1 MMKINEFDDCIEGVV
16 SRWGQE
22 DIICYNKQKIIT
34 KLTKDNMSYAE
45 AYDYFYYNIIGAWV
59 GDTTP
64 CFIEDYDEEYY
75 SQE

>member
-34 KLTKDNMSYAE
+34 KLTKDNMRLCRSLRLLLLQ
-45 AYDYFYYNIIGAWV
+45 YYRCMGRRHNTLLYRGL
-59 GDTTP
+59 
-64 CFIEDYDEEYY
+64 
-75 SQE
+75 